1 MLPGLLISTLS
12 AVCAIIEH
20 GLQTVLAG
28 AEPVIAGYRCQGR
41 LWGLIDAGPSRT
53 YLVKHWYESDL

>member
-28 AEPVIAGYRCQGR
+28 AELVIAGYRCQGR
-41 LWGLIDAGPSRT
+41 LWGLIDAGAFKNISGET
-53 YLVKHWYESDL
+53 LKCI